1 MTIKLYSKPNCQPC
15 RLTKMALDKAGLEY
29 VEIDI
34 EDHIDMLKAR
44 GHMQAPVVIA
54 GSLEWSGFRPDM
66 IKELV

>member
-1 MTIKLYSKPNCQPC
+1 MTIKIYTAKSCQPC

-34 EDHIDMLKAR
+34 ADHVEALKAR

-54 GSLEWSGFRPDM
+54 GSKEWSGFRPDM
-66 IKELV
+66 IRELV